1 MCHFFHFRAHRNLP
15 LSTRRITAAFLPKSV
30 FSPLLSFTKSSHVMI
45 LRSSKDADFGD
56 VDGDASADVFGGY
69 SKRALGLSLLA
80 DVLMSIGEVVVNRF

>member
-1 MCHFFHFRAHRNLP
+1 
-15 LSTRRITAAFLPKSV
+15 
-30 FSPLLSFTKSSHVMI
+30 MI

-80 DVLMSIGEVVVNRF
+80 DVLMSIGEVVVNRFWLERLQSNWAEKRVWIIVE